1 MGDNDLVRRGDVEK
15 MLCDAYDYDM
25 IDEGELTYLISEA
38 NKIPAVPQEMSAVE
52 YLKVRERMASKLGEL
67 CSACHCE
74 GKCWDC
80 PYHAPDTED
89 EMKYPDRSV
98 ALVEK
103 WAREHPEERSE
114 RCPE

>member
-1 MGDNDLVRRGDVEK
+1 MSDKDLVKRGDVK
-15 MLCDAYDYDM
+15 AKKVYCDERHEYVVPVAE
-25 IDEGELTYLISEA
+25 IDWLR
-38 NKIPAVPQEMSAVE
+38 PAVPQEMSAME
-52 YLKVRERMASKLGEL
+52 YLKMRDRMAIELGEL

-89 EMKYPDRSV
+89 EMKHPDRSV

-103 WAREHPEERSE
+103 WAREHPERSGE
-114 RCPE
+114 